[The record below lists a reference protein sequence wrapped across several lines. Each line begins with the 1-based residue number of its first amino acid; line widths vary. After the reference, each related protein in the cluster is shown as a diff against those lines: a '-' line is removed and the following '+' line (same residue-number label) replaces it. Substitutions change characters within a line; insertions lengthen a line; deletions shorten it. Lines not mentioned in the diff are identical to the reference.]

1 MEALF
6 CAYFST
12 GRDISDRDTLLD
24 VVTEAGLDRQQ
35 AESLLNSNEGLEVI
49 KEAEKLSRHHQVNGV
64 PFFIINDE
72 ITLSGAQPPETFLSA
87 FQNVVVS
94 A

>member
-6 CAYFST
+6 FAYFSA

-49 KEAEKLSRHHQVNGV
+49 KEAEKLSRQHQVNGV